1 VDNKILSAMRWKEYF
16 RAVIAIIILRTADLY
31 ITFLYTPDLTS
42 EWNPLVSIFGLT
54 WHGFV
59 ATQIFIILF
68 ISIMMIFY
76 FSRKPPVIQQCGLSL
91 NDFCYVYFFEKLHPW
106 PQRMFTLPRHYRRH
120 LAFNGF
126 LFMVLAIGISAFAII
141 NNILLISENNT
152 YAAFVE
158 KYHGTYFPMT
168 FAIALIAA
176 LYAFFAKEFESYKRN
191 CSVGN

>member
-1 VDNKILSAMRWKEYF
+1 
-16 RAVIAIIILRTADLY
+16 
-31 ITFLYTPDLTS
+31 
-42 EWNPLVSIFGLT
+42 
-54 WHGFV
+54 
-59 ATQIFIILF
+59 
-68 ISIMMIFY
+68 
-76 FSRKPPVIQQCGLSL
+76 
-91 NDFCYVYFFEKLHPW
+91 
-106 PQRMFTLPRHYRRH
+106 MFTLPRHYRRH